1 MNTKRLRLLLSQS
14 VSRVMLDDIRAIVP
28 AQALNVF
35 INGLDEAHYATLD
48 CVQSEENCA
57 LLASVIVVWRQ
68 LGHVHSIHYQKGEH
82 LRQVDDATQFQLF
95 SMMKTHRAIVQ
106 LA

>member
-1 MNTKRLRLLLSQS
+1 MKSKRLTLVLSQA

-28 AQALNVF
+28 PEALNVF
-35 INGLDEAHYATLD
+35 INGLDTTHYATLD

-57 LLASVIVVWRQ
+57 LLASAIVVWRE
-68 LGHVHSIHYQKGEH
+68 LGHVHQIQYQKGEH

-95 SMMKTHRAIVQ
+95 SMMKTHRALIQ

>member
-1 MNTKRLRLLLSQS
+1 MNSKRVRLLMSHS
-14 VSRVMLDDIRAIVP
+14 VSNVMLDDIRAIVP
-28 AQALNVF
+28 AQAFNLF
-35 INGLDEAHYATLD
+35 INGLDEANYATLD
-48 CVQSEENCA
+48 CLQSEENCA

-95 SMMKTHRAIVQ
+95 SMMKTHRAILQ

>member
-35 INGLDEAHYATLD
+35 INGLDETHYATLD

-57 LLASVIVVWRQ
+57 LLASVIVV
-68 LGHVHSIHYQKGEH
+68 
-82 LRQVDDATQFQLF
+82 
-95 SMMKTHRAIVQ
+95 
-106 LA
+106 